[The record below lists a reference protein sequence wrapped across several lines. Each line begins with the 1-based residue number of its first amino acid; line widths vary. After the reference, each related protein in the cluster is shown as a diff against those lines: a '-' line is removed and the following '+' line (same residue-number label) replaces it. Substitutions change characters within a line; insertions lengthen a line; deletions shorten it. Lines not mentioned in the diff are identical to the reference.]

1 MPETTSSASVPRNA
15 RPVLD
20 ECNMY
25 DMESL
30 VGARARFYRARYG
43 ALCPTLSGCMLA
55 EASLLVALT
64 VQYGPGAEACLA
76 APALKRSVE
85 KRLKRTVFVEPDRA
99 ALRFVVSFQ
108 KQGEDTEA
116 RIDVASIDGTPRGS
130 RSLVTHKHCSSL
142 DDSLALS
149 VALLVDQPPEPEE
162 APPSPSPSTTPVA
175 APAAPPRR
183 TPTPITLPADVEA
196 PREPWHAAFGVTA
209 LAIWGAVPAVAP
221 GVALYLR
228 VLPRH
233 FAPVTLQG
241 EWIAPQSVSRDA
253 TSGAR
258 FRLLRAALALC
269 PTLVEGT
276 ERSLGVCVGQKLG
289 WLDVAGYGFDHDGRE
304 RRLSYA
310 LNVGGEGRLRLFA
323 PISARAY
330 LGAELPLVR
339 DRFASGGNNPSQLF
353 RPSPVSLAGEIGL
366 EAALW

>member
-1 MPETTSSASVPRNA
+1 
-15 RPVLD
+15 
-20 ECNMY
+20 
-25 DMESL
+25 
-30 VGARARFYRARYG
+30 
-43 ALCPTLSGCMLA
+43 MLA

-64 VQYGPGAEACLA
+64 VQYGPGAEACMP

-99 ALRFVVSFQ
+99 ALRFVVSFH

-130 RSLVTHKHCSSL
+130 RSLLTSKHCSSL

-162 APPSPSPSTTPVA
+162 TSPAASSSPSPSSPPPTQPAA
-175 APAAPPRR
+175 APSPPPRR
-183 TPTPITLPADVEA
+183 TPTPITLPPDVEA

-209 LAIWGAVPAVAP
+209 LAVWGAVPAVAP

-233 FAPVTLQG
+233 FAPVILQG
-241 EWIAPQSVSRDA
+241 EWVAPQSASRDA

-269 PTLVEGT
+269 PALVDGA
-276 ERSLGVCVGQKLG
+276 ERGFGVCIGQKLG

-310 LNVGGEGRLRLFA
+310 LNVGGEGRLRLIA
-323 PISARAY
+323 PVSARAY

-353 RPSPVSLAGEIGL
+353 RPSPVALAGEIGL